1 MDDLAD
7 VRAKLEARL
16 RTLGARIDEIET
28 EQRAPLGDDF
38 SDQAVARE
46 DDEALDGIERA
57 ALEDIA
63 QTRNAIARIDAGTYG
78 QCVSCGGDIASARL
92 AALPTASL
100 CIDCAQA
107 AGN

>member
-1 MDDLAD
+1 MEDLAD

-16 RTLGARIDEIET
+16 LTLGARVDDIEA

-78 QCVSCGGDIASARL
+78 QCFSCGGDIAPARL
-92 AALPTASL
+92 AAIPTATL
-100 CIDCAQA
+100 CIGCAHA
-107 AGN
+107 AED

>member
-1 MDDLAD
+1 MDELAD

-63 QTRNAIARIDAGTYG
+63 QTRKAIARIDAGTYG